1 MHRLR
6 VEQFR
11 EGSVDI
17 VHVDKGKAVFAQLTP
32 RCSFLSREHFVL
44 PREMLFTTELN
55 STLCDLETSSDVST
69 IHRYFL
75 GNKGH
80 TLLIEAFDVSQASLQ
95 NCENLLVVV
104 RLVHKS
110 VVSNTGGN
118 LGLHALGEVHGVR
131 DGNDEESRVL
141 VAWPVEQV
149 VEQCLLLRH

>member
-1 MHRLR
+1 
-6 VEQFR
+6 
-11 EGSVDI
+11 
-17 VHVDKGKAVFAQLTP
+17 
-32 RCSFLSREHFVL
+32 
-44 PREMLFTTELN
+44 MLLTTELN

-80 TLLIEAFDVSQASLQ
+80 TGLIEAFNVIQASLQ
-95 NCENLLVVV
+95 NCKNLLVVV
-104 RLVHKS
+104 RLVNKS
-110 VVSNTGGN
+110 IVSNTGGN

>member
-1 MHRLR
+1 ML
-6 VEQFR
+6 
-11 EGSVDI
+11 
-17 VHVDKGKAVFAQLTP
+17 LTA
-32 RCSFLSREHFVL
+32 
-44 PREMLFTTELN
+44 ELN

-80 TLLIEAFDVSQASLQ
+80 TGLIEAFDVIQASLQ
-95 NCENLLVVV
+95 NCENLLIVV

-118 LGLHALGEVHGVR
+118 LGLHTFWKVHGVR
-131 DGNDEESRVL
+131 NGNDEESRVL